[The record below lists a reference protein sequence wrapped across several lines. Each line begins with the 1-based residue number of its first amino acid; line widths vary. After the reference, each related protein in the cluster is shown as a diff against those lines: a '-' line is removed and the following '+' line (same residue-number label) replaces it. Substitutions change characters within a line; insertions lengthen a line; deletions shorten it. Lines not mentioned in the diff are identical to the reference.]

1 MKFIRLFPFHL
12 LLCAVSNIIEICSAS
27 GADVPGADNTPSSAL
42 NKELVNGHH
51 KNDIPAITTEQKK
64 ILQKSLRDLILRGTD
79 KDDLSRHLAD
89 GDWEFINEF
98 FETFDLDIPIGQS
111 LDLLGVTF
119 VIEGIRCDRFEISDI
134 DVAGSGTSEEYSL
147 SLFVTG
153 IDLSCTL
160 DYSYSGG
167 FLVGSGDGTI
177 DLDINPDTSIQ
188 TAITFNSPDFDTN
201 PPLDADLTCNANL
214 EIGDIEF
221 GSFFLDRVVAPALR
235 GIIGPLIEPLICLP
249 LESLETMLADILVT
263 ITDVINEFGGTLTPE
278 QTDNL
283 YPERQFNASSS
294 SNFLDLTL
302 FSPIIETLT
311 NPLENLLEG
320 LVTDIIFGNN
330 NGTIGIPIAVPLA
343 DNIDL
348 VEIRILGF
356 NDLNLDFISVIGNYT
371 LESSFALDRVG
382 IEIDLALTTDG
393 TTDMFMVTTAIN
405 DLEFNLAIMLVIE
418 QNLNIQTILTNFD
431 NILNCISDSLFAL
444 EVTGLSLST
453 GDLEAI
459 QISDLSL
466 VGPQNLVNEVS
477 EAILFM
483 YGLVLRNTI
492 TFFFESTVRDEI
504 NSAIISSSNT
514 CLEEFYGRTIYVPV
528 SLSCWKIELF
538 DSGVVAIDYSDYDCS
553 NETHN
558 ATTILS
564 TFDYK
569 AWTENKAFFIEG
581 EGNWTG
587 QVKFIEDPSVS
598 EIQVED
604 DLSDTEQVFDLV
616 LTFPTCTK
624 PCSS

>member
-1 MKFIRLFPFHL
+1 M
-12 LLCAVSNIIEICSAS
+12 LCAVSNLIEICSAS
-27 GADVPGADNTPSSAL
+27 GADVPGADNTPSSVL
-42 NKELVNGHH
+42 HKELVNSHH
-51 KNDIPAITTEQKK
+51 KNDIPAITTEQKA
-64 ILQKSLRDLILRGTD
+64 ILQNSLQNLILHSAD

-98 FETFDLDIPIGQS
+98 LETFDLDIPIGES
-111 LDLLGVTF
+111 INFLGVNF
-119 VIEGIRCDRFEISDI
+119 VIEGIRCDSFEISDI
-134 DVAGSGTSEEYSL
+134 DIKGSNASQDVRL
-147 SLFVTG
+147 SFFVTG

-160 DYSYSGG
+160 EYSYSGG
-167 FLVGSGDGTI
+167 FLIGRGDGTI
-177 DLDINPDTSIQ
+177 DLDINPDTSIK
-188 TAITFNSPDFDTN
+188 TAITFNSPDFDTK
-201 PPLDADLTCNANL
+201 PPLDADLACTAQL
-214 EIGDIEF
+214 EIERIEF
-221 GSFFLDRVVAPALR
+221 GSFLLDKVVAPALP
-235 GIIGPLIEPLICLP
+235 GILGPLIEPLICQP
-249 LESLETMLADILVT
+249 LQSLETMLADILVM
-263 ITDVINEFGGTLTPE
+263 ISEEINEFSGTLTPE

-283 YPERQFNASSS
+283 YPEKQLNASSS

-330 NGTIGIPIAVPLA
+330 NGTISIPIAVPLV

-356 NDLNLDFISVIGNYT
+356 NDLNLDFISVIGKYT
-371 LESSFALDRVG
+371 MESSFALDRVG

-393 TTDMFMVTTAIN
+393 TTDMFTVTTALN
-405 DLEFNLAIMLVIE
+405 DLEFNMAIMLVIE

-444 EVTGLSLST
+444 EVAGLYVTT

-466 VGPQNLVNEVS
+466 VGPQNLVNEIS
-477 EAILFM
+477 QAITFM
-483 YGLVLRNTI
+483 YGVILKNAI

-504 NSAIISSSNT
+504 NSSIISSSNT
-514 CLEEFYGRTIYVPV
+514 CVEEFYGRTIYVPV
-528 SLSCWKIELF
+528 SFSCWKIELF
-538 DSGVVAIDYSDYDCS
+538 DFGVVAIDYSDYDCS
-553 NETHN
+553 NEFHN

-564 TFDYK
+564 TYDYT

-581 EGNWTG
+581 EDSYWNG
-587 QVKFIEDPSVS
+587 QIEFIEDPSVS

-604 DLSDTEQVFDLV
+604 NMSDEEELFDLV